1 VEIGSTVRL
10 RLSDFFESSV
20 GNALCA
26 RFWKRFRVRRS
37 MEKLDFSNDYD
48 VVFHHNGT
56 GTFEDFSYR
65 PGVPTQT
72 IPFAGFC

>member
-1 VEIGSTVRL
+1 MSFG
-10 RLSDFFESSV
+10 
-20 GNALCA
+20 
-26 RFWKRFRVRRS
+26 VRRS
-37 MEKLDFSNDYD
+37 MEKLDFSDDYD

-65 PGVPTQT
+65 PDVAVQT

>member
-1 VEIGSTVRL
+1 MQHRMSFG
-10 RLSDFFESSV
+10 
-20 GNALCA
+20 
-26 RFWKRFRVRRS
+26 VRRS
-37 MEKLDFSNDYD
+37 MEKLDFSDDYD